1 MEMTMGNMKYLIL
14 TGTALIVVFALS
26 FFLIP
31 ARHAGANGVYQCECN
46 DQSDIKQKIDEIE
59 AAIKAYQAE
68 MGNLQG
74 QKYTPQAREIL
85 NKKVQEAINQAMKG
99 RRSLRSRGH
108 VNNNCDI
115 KVDGPTPCLKTAM
128 GFHEEVH
135 QQACLKTK
143 TPEKIVESILT
154 GKDRFERD
162 NATMADYAEEEIAG
176 YSAALRYLKE
186 QLGPSA

>member
-1 MEMTMGNMKYLIL
+1 MKYLIL
-14 TGTALIVVFALS
+14 PTTALIVVFASS

-31 ARHAGANGVYQCECN
+31 ARHAEANGVYQCECT

-59 AAIKAYQAE
+59 AAIKAYQSE
-68 MGNLQG
+68 MRNLLAK
-74 QKYTPQAREIL
+74 KYTPQARDAL

-115 KVDGPTPCLKTAM
+115 EVDGPTDCLETATVM
-128 GFHEEVH
+128 HEKVH
-135 QQACLKTK
+135 ERACLKSK
-143 TPEKIVESILT
+143 TPEKIIETILT
-154 GKDRFERD
+154 EKDRFERD
-162 NATMADYAEEEIAG
+162 NARMSDYAEEEIAG

-186 QLGPSA
+186 QQEKLREKCK